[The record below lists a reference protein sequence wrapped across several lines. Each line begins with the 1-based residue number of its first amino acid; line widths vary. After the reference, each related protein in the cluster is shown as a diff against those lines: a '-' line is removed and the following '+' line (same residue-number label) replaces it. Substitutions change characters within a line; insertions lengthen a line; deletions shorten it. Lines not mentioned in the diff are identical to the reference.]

1 VLIKHILWYRIF
13 LKIQTSEKLKL
24 RLKNTITD
32 NTLIYESET
41 WIQTKRER
49 KQMNIFERRVYRRIL
64 GPLYND
70 EKGNWRISTNKE
82 IYVRIC

>member
-1 VLIKHILWYRIF
+1 VLIKHTLWYRNF
-13 LKIQTSEKLKL
+13 LKIQTCEKLKL

-32 NTLIYESET
+32 NTLTYASEI

-64 GPLYND
+64 GPLYDN
-70 EKGNWRISTNKE
+70 EKGNWRISTNKG
-82 IYVRIC
+82 IYVFV